1 MSNPE
6 KTEAPGVFFPPE
18 LLRASLVSFQ
28 RSIDGYLLDARLHEG
43 GYRAVIFFDA
53 SEVFDN
59 GDVINTAE
67 VVQVENEQGYV
78 IVTTAV
84 AKRYVIVNYLLYL
97 RDEVDGVEHT
107 RILSLKNKGSGDF
120 EGKV

>member
-6 KTEAPGVFFPPE
+6 KTEASGVFFPPE

-28 RSIDGYLLDARLHEG
+28 RPIDGYLLDARLHEG

-53 SEVFDN
+53 SEAFEN

-107 RILSLKNKGSGDF
+107 RILSLKNKGLGDF